1 MEVKEAKA
9 VRVPICLSTE
19 REPFRQARDSATL
32 VPIPGVSIEAAESNY
47 KSGSF
52 THTLN
57 LLPLF
62 GPLLASRTALVP
74 AIVNCETRHHLNLVA
89 LLRK

>member
-62 GPLLASRTALVP
+62 GLVP